1 VEIFANLPSWAAV
14 LLSVLAAIVLVAL
27 NIGWL
32 LQAKAL
38 LEARRKP
45 KVTNRQDTKTPRP

>member
-1 VEIFANLPSWAAV
+1 V
-14 LLSVLAAIVLVAL
+14 LLAVLAAIVLVAL
-27 NIGWL
+27 NVGWL

-45 KVTNRQDTKTPRP
+45 EPTNQQDPGNRRS